1 MCRLCALVGCCAI
14 LVVSISA
21 TEPAVALEPKSP
33 TPIRIGVLPTMYRG
47 DRPSRAAAIREP
59 LLDEVEART
68 GLDCEFVVVLTSSDM
83 SRQLSDGRLQFGLCQ
98 GFEFA
103 WMKTKEPKLKALMV
117 ALPVHRPL
125 KAFLVVASSNPAKSL
140 CELKGKTLAIP
151 NGSHAIVNLFADR
164 KCRCEGKSPKE
175 IFKSIE
181 KPENAETALHQLYE
195 NEVQAAVVDGAA
207 LQGFAERYPAR
218 SKFIHTLMESEPFP
232 MSVVVTHDGIVDS
245 HTLSRFRSGMQ
256 KATASVMGRKLMGLM
271 HSAGFEAVPA
281 NYDEQLADF
290 VKRYPPE
297 QNSGLGIE
305 KLLHNPALGIDKRL
319 PDRP

>member
-1 MCRLCALVGCCAI
+1 MCRLCAFVGCCAI
-14 LVVSISA
+14 LVVSIA
-21 TEPAVALEPKSP
+21 TTKPAAALEPKS
-33 TPIRIGVLPTMYRG
+33 PIRIGVLPTMYRG
-47 DRPSRAAAIREP
+47 DKPSRAAAIREP

-68 GLDCEFVVVLTSSDM
+68 GLDCEFVVVLSSSDM
-83 SRQLSDGRLQFGLCQ
+83 SRQLSEGRLHFGLCQ

-125 KAFLVVASSNPAKSL
+125 KAFLVVASSNPAKNL
-140 CELKGKTLAIP
+140 CELRGKTLAIP
-151 NGSHAIVNLFADR
+151 NGSHAIVSLYADR
-164 KCRCEGKSPKE
+164 KCRCEGKLPKE

-181 KPENAETALHQLYE
+181 KPENSETALHQLYE

-207 LQGFAERYPAR
+207 LQAFAERYPAR
-218 SKFIHTLMESEPFP
+218 SKYIRTLMESEPFP

-245 HTLSRFRSGMQ
+245 NTLSRFQFGMQ

-271 HSAGFEAVPA
+271 HSAGFEPVPA

-290 VKRYPPE
+290 VKRYPP
-297 QNSGLGIE
+297 GLNAGIE
-305 KLLHNPALGIDKRL
+305 KLLHSPALGIDKLL